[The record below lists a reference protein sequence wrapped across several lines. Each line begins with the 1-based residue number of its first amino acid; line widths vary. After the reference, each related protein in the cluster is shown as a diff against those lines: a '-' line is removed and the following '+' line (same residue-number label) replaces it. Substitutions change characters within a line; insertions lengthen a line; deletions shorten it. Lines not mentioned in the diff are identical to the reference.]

1 MLSKIEERIG
11 MKWEQRAL
19 RMNNEGK
26 REDSSFGRRR
36 LRKTGLWVVGEKP
49 CRSVCSNDSRRPF
62 VVSTLCRPGKTVVT
76 VTDFNVWVQ
85 KCTSYTY
92 NTLSMGIVQ
101 FFHPCPVLRRLDLSV

>member
-1 MLSKIEERIG
+1 

-49 CRSVCSNDSRRPF
+49 CRDVCSNDSRRPF
-62 VVSTLCRPGKTVVT
+62 VVSTLCSLERLWLQLQISMCGFRNAPH
-76 VTDFNVWVQ
+76 
-85 KCTSYTY
+85 
-92 NTLSMGIVQ
+92 TLTHFIHGIVQ